1 MAKDKEPTN
10 AEIMDGVA
18 EAALAANKEI
28 QEGSYGGLA
37 KALETPFAGSHYLAG
52 SPYMGG
58 GTAFA
63 DSNQAKVTAVMREAD
78 KAYREVGI
86 VRNVV
91 DIMTDFTSAGLNVHH
106 PIAAQERFY
115 RAWLNK
121 VRMEEV
127 AKLTL
132 RGMYKWA
139 NVGIWRFWGKIKPK
153 TKREMMAKAKE
164 LFEQGKDK
172 EAIRAFFRD
181 DDTIK
186 ASRIPVR
193 YSCIPPFNVK
203 IVGSLL
209 FDTRVY
215 YYKIPDDD
223 RQRILNPDKN
233 CTDFEKKLLQELP
246 DTTRMMIEK
255 ESMMPIPPEC
265 FTMLHYK
272 RDCSR
277 LWADP
282 IIMPIMN
289 DLRYKQ
295 VLRRLDIS
303 VAESIINPITI
314 FKLGNT
320 KDGFA
325 PTQQQ
330 FTNLATLLKTP
341 VATKTLVWSDLISV
355 EQHIVDAKEVFTTE
369 KYKEVDS
376 DILAGLGVSQ
386 VLISGGAGGG
396 ANSFGNAFLS
406 VRTLLERL
414 EDGRQ
419 EFMKFLNVELDY
431 VRKAMGWKSS
441 PIVTWDQMNLR
452 DEAAEKRVIIEL
464 VDRKIISAESA
475 LDALGY
481 DSTVEM
487 ARKVREQ
494 KAAEKAGVPIS
505 VGPFEESTRVQQGKD
520 PARLGIDVQNKQIDQ
535 DKELTQKQLDQD
547 KELSKE
553 QMKHDQKRSKEEMVI
568 KRKQVQVKKNSTGPR
583 AGPGRPGGR
592 GDPSSR
598 KQKVKR
604 ETKPKGMGSYIYD
617 PELISMGHMCRAAVE
632 DYLKPKFLDSVAKVN
647 LRQLTKGEKLTYEQ
661 LIRAVWSYSSPFGTV
676 ISEEWVVEMADQVAN
691 GSTPD
696 VDADGNTV
704 FSIYETLV
712 AQYKEKN
719 MITPDMAAQTDLFV
733 RALILFNDTT
743 GEINTEKFEE

>member
-1 MAKDKEPTN
+1 MAKEKEPTK
-10 AEIMDGVA
+10 AEIMDSVA
-18 EAALAANKEI
+18 QAALSANKEI
-28 QEGSYGGLA
+28 QEGALGGFIKGA
-37 KALETPFAGSHYLAG
+37 ETPSPGSHYLAG
-52 SPYMGG
+52 SPFAGG
-58 GTAFA
+58 GSAFA
-63 DSNQAKVTAVMREAD
+63 DSNQAKVTAIMREAD

-91 DIMTDFTSAGLNVHH
+91 DIMTDFTAAGLNVHH

-121 VRMEEV
+121 VQMEEV
-127 AKLTL
+127 AKLAL

-139 NVGIWRFWGKIKPK
+139 NVGIWRFWGKIRPK

-172 EAIRAFFRD
+172 EGVRAFFRE
-181 DDTIK
+181 DDTVK
-186 ASRIPVR
+186 AGRIPIR
-193 YSCIPPFNVK
+193 YSCIPPFHVK

-209 FDTRVY
+209 FDTRTY
-215 YYKIPDDD
+215 FYSIPDED
-223 RQRILNPDKN
+223 RARILNPDRN
-233 CTDFEKKLLQELP
+233 CTDLEKRLLSELP
-246 DTTRMMIEK
+246 DSTRMMIQK
-255 ESMMPIPPEC
+255 ESMLPLPAEC

-282 IIMPIMN
+282 IILPIMN

-314 FKLGNT
+314 FKLGKT
-320 KDGFA
+320 VDGFA

-330 FTNLATLLKTP
+330 FENLATLLKTP
-341 VATKTLVWSDLISV
+341 VATKTLVWSDLIEV

-419 EFMKFLNVELDY
+419 EFMKFLSAELNY
-431 VRKAMGWKSS
+431 VRLAMGWKLA
-441 PIVTWDQMNLR
+441 PVITWDQMNLR

-505 VGPFEESTRVQQGKD
+505 VGPFEENTRVQQGKD
-520 PARLGIDVQNKQIDQ
+520 PARLGIDVQH
-535 DKELTQKQLDQD
+535 KQLDQD
-547 KELSKE
+547 KELTKE
-553 QMKHDQKRSKEEMVI
+553 QMKHDVKRTKEEMVI
-568 KRKQVQVKKNSTGPR
+568 KRKQVSIKKNSTGPR

-598 KQKVKR
+598 KQKKSR
-604 ETKPKGMGSYIYD
+604 DTKPKGMGSYIYD
-617 PELISMGHMCRAAVE
+617 PELISMALMCRAAVE
-632 DYLKPKFLDSVAKVN
+632 EYLKPRYLESVAKAN

-661 LIRAVWSYSSPFGTV
+661 LVRAVWAYSSPFGSLV
-676 ISEEWVVEMADQVAN
+676 SEEWVAEMADQVAC
-691 GSTPD
+691 GSQPD
-696 VDADGNTV
+696 EDADGNTV
-704 FSIYETLV
+704 YSIYEILV
-712 AQYKEKN
+712 AGYKEKN
-719 MITPDMAAQTDLFV
+719 LMAPDQTAQVDLFA
-733 RALILFNDTT
+733 RAMILFNDGT
-743 GEINTEKFEE
+743 GEIEQNDV